1 MSSEKH
7 PILGNDTEAPL
18 CQWFRMSNNLKKLRE
33 AKGWTHQEAAD
44 AFGVSRGHFIKLER
58 GERKLTQDYIQ
69 RAAIVFGV
77 PEVDVFSGPTMIP
90 VVGYVGAG
98 AEVFC
103 IDDHAKGAGLDE
115 VDMPIPGMSPSSVA
129 VRVRGDSMIPAYFDG
144 DLIFYDKND
153 NGDLMHL
160 VGKECVVS
168 LTDGRK
174 FIKTLRRRANGDWY
188 LFSYNAEPIMDIE
201 IEWAAKVNVIKRA

>member
-1 MSSEKH
+1 MRNRIAELRAIKGLSQEE
-7 PILGNDTEAPL
+7 LARLADTTNQQIGRLEAG
-18 CQWFRMSNNLKKLRE
+18 K
-33 AKGWTHQEAAD
+33 
-44 AFGVSRGHFIKLER
+44 
-58 GERKLTQDYIQ
+58 RKLTVEWMN
-69 RAAIVFGV
+69 RLAPVLGV
-77 PEVDVFSGPTMIP
+77 EPRELMPDAGPTMIP

-115 VDMPIPGMSPSSVA
+115 VEMPIPGMSPSSVA

>member
-1 MSSEKH
+1 MK
-7 PILGNDTEAPL
+7 N
-18 CQWFRMSNNLKKLRE
+18 RLRE
-33 AKGWTHQEAAD
+33 IRKRLGLTLNEVAEAA
-44 AFGVSRGHFIKLER
+44 GTTNQQIGMLER
-58 GERKLTQDYIQ
+58 GNRKLTVEWMN
-69 RAAIVFGV
+69 RLATVLGV
-77 PEVDVFSGPTMIP
+77 EPKDLLPDTGPTMIP

-115 VDMPIPGMSPSSVA
+115 VEMPIPGMSPSSVA

-168 LTDGRK
+168 LPDGRK